1 MSMRLFKML
10 APINKTVEFYGFDD
24 GCYACLIVTPINQ
37 RLVLA
42 FLSKVFVV
50 FDNWPGLEWYLA
62 DFNQTE
68 MKIISKGTW
77 SKQEYLDRGFTY
89 AKIL

>member
-10 APINKTVEFYGFDD
+10 APINKTVAFHGFDD
-24 GCYACLIVTPINQ
+24 GCYACLIVTLINQ

-50 FDNWPGLEWYLA
+50 FDNWPMLEWYLA
-62 DFNQTE
+62 DLNRTE